1 MNDPANIESPRPDE
15 YFHYYHQYISKAPTE
30 DFLRAFEDQVRH
42 LRDQIENLSD
52 DQVNCFHAPYTWTL
66 KQVIGHLIDV
76 ERIFSYRMLRIA
88 SGDQT
93 PIPGYE
99 QDSYMANSDYQ
110 KVSMASLLGELEHL
124 RMANVL
130 LVRRLSSEALQ
141 RLGVASGH
149 TTSARANL
157 FILAGHAEH
166 HAEIIKRRLD
176 SGSHSGKYQLER

>member
-1 MNDPANIESPRPDE
+1 MNNPACIEPPRPDE

-30 DFLRAFEDQVRH
+30 DFLRAFEDQVRY
-42 LRDQIENLSD
+42 LRDQLENLSD
-52 DQVNCFHAPYTWTL
+52 DQVSCFHAPYTWTL

-99 QDSYMANSDYQ
+99 QDSYVANSDYR
-110 KVSMASLLGELEHL
+110 KVSMASLLDELEHL
-124 RMANVL
+124 RMANSL
-130 LVRRLSSEALQ
+130 LVRRLSSEALV

-157 FILAGHAEH
+157 FILAGHVEH
-166 HAEIIKRRLD
+166 HAEIIKRRLE
-176 SGSHSGKYQLER
+176 GVSH

>member
-1 MNDPANIESPRPDE
+1 MKDPVFITPPRPDE
-15 YFHYYHQYISKAPTE
+15 YVHYYHQYISKAPAN
-30 DFLRAFEDQVRH
+30 DFLFVFEDQIKE
-42 LRDQIENLSD
+42 LRGYLEVLPDE
-52 DQVNCFHAPYTWTL
+52 QVNCLHAPCTWTL

-76 ERIFSYRMLRIA
+76 ERIFSYRMLRIS

-99 QDSYMANSDYQ
+99 QDAYVESRDYQ
-110 KVSMASLLGELEHL
+110 SVSMKSLLDELEHL

-130 LVRRLSSEALQ
+130 LVRRLSSESLE
-141 RLGVASGH
+141 RKGVASGH

-157 FILAGHAEH
+157 FILAGHVVH

-176 SGSHSGKYQLER
+176 LVGPNKN

>member
-1 MNDPANIESPRPDE
+1 MNETMCIAPPRPDE
-15 YFHYYHQYISKAPTE
+15 YFHYYHQYISKAPAK
-30 DFLRAFEDQVRH
+30 DFLCVFEDQVRQ
-42 LRDQIENLSD
+42 LRQELGNLSD
-52 DQVNCFHAPYTWTL
+52 DQVNCLHVPYTWTL

-99 QDSYMANSDYQ
+99 QDSYVDSRNYQ
-110 KVSMASLLGELEHL
+110 SVSMTSLLDELEHL
-124 RMANVL
+124 RMANVM
-130 LVRRLSSEALQ
+130 LVRRLSSEDLE
-141 RLGVASGH
+141 RKGVASGH

-157 FILAGHAEH
+157 FILAGHVVH

-176 SGSHSGKYQLER
+176 LAGSNKNCDPL